1 MLSVLRSC
9 SSARPRASALT
20 SRLTPVARTR
30 GAARLSYGRWWFRAP
45 GCAPSLESNSV
56 RDRLG
61 DIGTSRSVHL
71 WAAFAAVCLLLLPAW
86 AADPNPLEK
95 PLPSEEEVRQ
105 GILTEAARA
114 DEASRQFEKH
124 YGYTRVETRTERN
137 SRGKLRHHD
146 ESRWTCLP
154 IGNAEDPDPN
164 ASAPNDST
172 QEPGVRTYKERDI
185 QINEDLLRRFDLH
198 VRGRETVDDRL
209 VLRVDFQ
216 ARAGAL
222 PEKNLLDRFINR
234 SSGTV
239 WLTEP
244 DYATVRALFRLNQK
258 VEFAYGIAG
267 AVYSFEGT
275 LDRTQTREGAWYSRQ
290 SRWKSD
296 YREFLIRRVVEFSEV
311 RTEVER
317 VR

>member
-1 MLSVLRSC
+1 MLIVTSLHEPSGRATS
-9 SSARPRASALT
+9 PRAPQGTVNKA
-20 SRLTPVARTR
+20 
-30 GAARLSYGRWWFRAP
+30 RAP
-45 GCAPSLESNSV
+45 GAPGGRALPFLRPSAGAKAWGRGV
-56 RDRLG
+56 GIR
-61 DIGTSRSVHL
+61 IHL
-71 WAAFAAVCLLLLPAW
+71 LPAAVCLLLLPAW
-86 AADPNPLEK
+86 AADPKPLEK
-95 PLPSEEEVRQ
+95 PLPAEEEVRQ
-105 GILTEAARA
+105 GILAEAARA

-137 SRGKLRHHD
+137 SRGKLRHHN

-154 IGNAEDPDPN
+154 LGNTEAPDPN
-164 ASAPNDST
+164 APAPNDSA
-172 QEPGVRTYKERDI
+172 QESGVRTYKERDI
-185 QINEDLLRRFDLH
+185 QITEDLLRRFDLH

-244 DYATVRALFRLNQK
+244 EYTTVRALFRLDQK

-275 LDRTQTREGAWYSRQ
+275 LERTQTREGAWYSRE

-296 YREFLIRRVVEFSEV
+296 YREFLIRRVVEFSEI
-311 RTEVER
+311 RRDVER
-317 VR
+317 VP